1 MVVAVPRTRGDGR
14 LAMRVSRRPDSQAA
28 TELARQLG
36 ALMREMD
43 LAEIEVSLGTL
54 KVRLQRPGAAPAA
67 YPVPMAPAPTP
78 AAGPVVDV
86 VTSATLVTVE
96 APMVGT
102 FYRSSSPTAEPYV
115 RDGDVV
121 KQGQVLCIIEAMKLM
136 NEIESKAA
144 GRIEKILVEN
154 GQPVEYGQPL
164 FLIEPAG

>member
-1 MVVAVPRTRGDGR
+1 GR

-96 APMVGT
+96 APMVASVPLVAGVLLLGW
-102 FYRSSSPTAEPYV
+102 RSQPTVPADERAYV
-115 RDGDVV
+115 ATTVAVSGGERAAAL
-121 KQGQVLCIIEAMKLM
+121 QLY
-136 NEIESKAA
+136 AA
-144 GRIEKILVEN
+144 GQFPGACERFSRAAADNPKS
-154 GQPVEYGQPL
+154 PVWRQDVARC
-164 FLIEPAG
+164 F